1 MEIEF
6 LFFSCNIHTI
16 SFWNSFH
23 FSVKDVTEIV
33 TLLILILKLIAKFR
47 ECIRYFKRRGW
58 QQDGGDGTTNNK
70 MGIESD
76 NSIVAPVKASTYA
89 GNGVHHANR
98 HSTLSHYYLEFHA
111 FFLLLLLRLSSIRKH
126 GDWWGVFFFDKDTSF
141 SWGRYTIL
149 VDVVLWAQDDWTLFL
164 VFSACPF
171 FYALC
176 FLNRLL
182 LGCVLWFVLW
192 LSRWLKFYFIH
203 PNPKK

>member
-1 MEIEF
+1 MCVSVEIEF

-23 FSVKDVTEIV
+23 FRVKDVTEIV
-33 TLLILILKLIAKFR
+33 SLLILILKLIAKFR
-47 ECIRYFKRRGW
+47 ECIRYFRRRGW

-76 NSIVAPVKASTYA
+76 YSIVAPVKASTYA

-126 GDWWGVFFFDKDTSF
+126 GDWWGVFFF
-141 SWGRYTIL
+141 WQRYKF
-149 VDVVLWAQDDWTLFL
+149 FL
-164 VFSACPF
+164 GP
-171 FYALC
+171 
-176 FLNRLL
+176 
-182 LGCVLWFVLW
+182 
-192 LSRWLKFYFIH
+192 LSYSCRCSTMGPRWLDFVPSLLSLPFLLCTVF
-203 PNPKK
+203 PK